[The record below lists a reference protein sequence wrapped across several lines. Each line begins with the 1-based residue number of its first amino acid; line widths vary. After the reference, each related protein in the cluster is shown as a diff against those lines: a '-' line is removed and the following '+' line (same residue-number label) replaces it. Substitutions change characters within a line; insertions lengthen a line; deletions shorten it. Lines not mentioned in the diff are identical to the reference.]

1 MSSSNPYDSTQLDD
15 FTKKRRRLLKSTG
28 GIEDNN
34 RRVRLLNFER
44 AMKKQFGPNVVVDPS
59 GTASRNGK
67 VVGNLDD
74 FLKAGGKL
82 EGTPR
87 DTRTKLAIEK
97 QKQEEFDKNFDFSK
111 AVDSLK
117 EKPKTPEVTIK
128 DFQPEETGGVNLD
141 EIMKYSS
148 PAGTGDPLQDTLKIL
163 QGTDSAS
170 AAAGSSTLQDQLNE
184 TNSRMARLQILQ
196 GASEADVAG
205 MIKAKPSRIQQGLL
219 ESGFTPERLAK
230 LKIKTAKFKLRKR
243 GK

>member
-1 MSSSNPYDSTQLDD
+1 MSSSNPYDSRQLED
-15 FTKKRRRLLKSTG
+15 FTKKRRRKLKSIG
-28 GIEDNN
+28 GVEDNN

-59 GTASRNGK
+59 GMASRGGQ

-87 DTRTKLAIEK
+87 DQRSKLAIEK
-97 QKQEEFDKNFDFSK
+97 EEQEKFDKNFDFEKAASALDTGSTPRIDASTFAPTPSSK
-111 AVDSLK
+111 NEVNFAEMDKVMAEPESLNDIL
-117 EKPKTPEVTIK
+117 EKSL
-128 DFQPEETGGVNLD
+128 TGTDRGN
-141 EIMKYSS
+141 
-148 PAGTGDPLQDTLKIL
+148 ATGTG
-163 QGTDSAS
+163 
-170 AAAGSSTLQDQLNE
+170 LQDQLNQ
-184 TNSRMARLQILQ
+184 TNARLDQLRILQ
-196 GASEADVAG
+196 DASVADVAAD
-205 MIKAKPSRIQQGLL
+205 IKANPSRIQTGLM